1 MKISYRR
8 EIKHNYLIIDPEA
21 LIWRNYECRM
31 LADNQIDGVLH
42 FQLRQIDDEIRFY
55 YEITSRQPL
64 KRMLESC
71 SIREDEIRHLV
82 LGISGILDRM
92 EQYLL
97 RESSVLLEPEYIYV
111 DPETFR
117 IWLCLVPGLDWDFP
131 EAYSKLLE
139 YLLGKV
145 DHQDKNA
152 VVLAYG
158 LYQETRKENYG
169 MDDILRLLWSGEE
182 VHAKADEQSGGGN
195 GAEYR
200 NGAEYEIEAECE
212 TAWEGKA
219 VHLTEHT
226 ARRDAGGFAA
236 GQERKGRRQKEQK
249 QKEREKRGSL
259 LGRLRNWLKRE
270 KGSEKSEKDGWVC
283 GGLTQQTNPPWEHIF
298 REEPEP
304 ISYERYEKP
313 AQDRVQEPEQ
323 AWGQDREQDRNTTLL
338 ADLSKEPGPGTRYL
352 RALDAELEDIAVAYF
367 PFIIGKQEHVVDFVL
382 DRDPVSRLHLRI
394 DQNDDGWTIQDLNST
409 NGTIVGGKLLEN
421 NESADLHIGD
431 EVRIA
436 GFSYRFE

>member
-31 LADNQIDGVLH
+31 LAGNQIDGVLN
-42 FQLRQIDDEIRFY
+42 FQLRQVDDEIRFY

-64 KRMLESC
+64 KRMLASC
-71 SIREDEIRHLV
+71 PIREDEIRHLV

-97 RESSVLLEPEYIYV
+97 RESSVLLDPEYIYV

-117 IWLCLVPGLDWDFP
+117 IWLCLVPGLDRDFP
-131 EAYSKLLE
+131 EDYSKLLE

-169 MDDILRLLWSGEE
+169 MNDILRLLWSGDETPAKMDGQPE
-182 VHAKADEQSGGGN
+182 VGNDAEYGKGN
-195 GAEYR
+195 G
-200 NGAEYEIEAECE
+200 YEGE
-212 TAWEGKA
+212 
-219 VHLTEHT
+219 V
-226 ARRDAGGFAA
+226 
-236 GQERKGRRQKEQK
+236 
-249 QKEREKRGSL
+249 EREKARAAKTVTLTADPWNVGALTAEREQKEKKSWF
-259 LGRLRNWLKRE
+259 GRLRNWLKRGEVSGKTE
-270 KGSEKSEKDGWVC
+270 KNNRVRSE
-283 GGLTQQTNPPWEHIF
+283 LTQQTNPPWEHIF

-304 ISYERYEKP
+304 MVCERYEKP
-313 AQDRVQEPEQ
+313 VPDWRQEPVQE
-323 AWGQDREQDRNTTLL
+323 RNTTLL
-338 ADLSKEPGPGTRYL
+338 ADLSGAPGAGTRYF

-394 DQNDDGWTIQDLNST
+394 DQNDGGWTVQDLNST

-421 NESADLHIGD
+421 NESAELHIGD